1 MPQNQTLCMLI
12 YRSDNSSLV
21 VTAEFPF
28 LCGKGSPWDSLVAI
42 LGPENQEMRTVVEDA
57 LIVQTVKNLSAMQE
71 TQVHFL
77 GWEDPLEKGMAIHS
91 SILAWIIPWTEEPGR
106 LQSMGSQ
113 RVGHDWANNIHTHT
127 HTHTVLALPTQ
138 FILWISFPIWKMTSL
153 NSSQW
158 VTILLRICYVSGMIA
173 IQSNS

>member
-1 MPQNQTLCMLI
+1 M
-12 YRSDNSSLV
+12 
-21 VTAEFPF
+21 
-28 LCGKGSPWDSLVAI
+28 AI

-77 GWEDPLEKGMAIHS
+77 GWEDPLEKGVAIHS

-113 RVGHDWANNIHTHT
+113 RVGHD
-127 HTHTVLALPTQ
+127 
-138 FILWISFPIWKMTSL
+138 
-153 NSSQW
+153 
-158 VTILLRICYVSGMIA
+158 
-173 IQSNS
+173 